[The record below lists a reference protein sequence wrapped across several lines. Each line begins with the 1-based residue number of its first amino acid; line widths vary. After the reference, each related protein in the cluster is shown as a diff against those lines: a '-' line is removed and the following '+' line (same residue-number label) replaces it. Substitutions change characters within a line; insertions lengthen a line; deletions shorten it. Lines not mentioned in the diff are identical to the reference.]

1 MNQAQALAAELGAT
15 PQRFDAI
22 RRLPYPKAVPAL
34 EQLKQDVQANYKK
47 CAFKYHPDR
56 NPDDPEGAAEKFK
69 LLAVIVE
76 RIQAFRCR
84 PPRPQVA
91 RPINPQN
98 IHPQGMRRR
107 FVFVPGF
114 QSVNTATTTTTTTTT
129 MPFHFVIQAM
139 NTGRMPTP
147 AEVRNYDA
155 RRAVNLKPE

>member
-15 PQRFDAI
+15 PQRFDEI

-34 EQLKQDVQANYKK
+34 EQLKRDVQANYKK

-76 RIQAFRCR
+76 RIQAFRVR
-84 PPRPQVA
+84 PQRPQMPRPIAVQQQA
-91 RPINPQN
+91 
-98 IHPQGMRRR
+98 MRRR
-107 FVFVPGF
+107 FIFVPGF
-114 QSVNTATTTTTTTTT
+114 QTVNTATTTTTTT
-129 MPFHFVIQAM
+129 MPFHFVVQAM

-155 RRAVNLKPE
+155 RKAVNMKPE